1 LVIIFICVS
10 GSLFYLFSKRSN
22 RRREAKD
29 VEAYGNTSTSGSDL
43 NMLNGIK
50 RNDVSEY
57 LSYEGFTESNPNEC
71 FLCKR
76 SIADLDD
83 MLAHL
88 KVWEKLKSEYGLK
101 CALCD
106 N

>member
-1 LVIIFICVS
+1 MFSEKLDGSGHIVS
-10 GSLFYLFSKRSN
+10 KKQENHPPKSFSFSYR
-22 RRREAKD
+22 
-29 VEAYGNTSTSGSDL
+29 GGSDL

-57 LSYEGFTESNPNEC
+57 LSYEDFTESNPNEC

-76 SIADLDD
+76 SIADLND

-88 KVWEKLKSEYGLK
+88 KVCEKLKSEYGLK